1 MNIHAN
7 VEIWRGS
14 LLAIILIISVI
25 TDLRTQKI
33 YNWVTFPGMVCG
45 LILNLV
51 GSGASGVLF
60 GLEGMLVGM
69 TWIILVLLRGSGF
82 GDLKLLMT
90 VGAFI
95 GPVFT
100 GWTILYTAI
109 AGGVMGIG
117 FALRRRVLKHTVK
130 NAVIGAHVFAAV
142 QSADSLNGMVEQS
155 KAGKMA
161 YAPAIAVGVL
171 LTWLLKWHGI
181 H

>member
-1 MNIHAN
+1 MNI
-7 VEIWRGS
+7 S
-14 LLAIILIISVI
+14 LASQAILAVLLIISVI

-33 YNWVTFPGMVCG
+33 YNWVTFPGMACG
-45 LILNLV
+45 LVLNV
-51 GSGASGVLF
+51 IGSGASGILLGV
-60 GLEGMLVGM
+60 EGMLVGM
-69 TWIILVLLRGSGF
+69 VWIVLVLLRGSGF

-90 VGAFI
+90 VGAFM

-109 AGGVMGIG
+109 AGGVMGIV

-171 LTWLLKWHGI
+171 LTWLLKWHGV

>member
-1 MNIHAN
+1 
-7 VEIWRGS
+7 
-14 LLAIILIISVI
+14 
-25 TDLRTQKI
+25 
-33 YNWVTFPGMVCG
+33 MVCG
-45 LILNLV
+45 LVLNMIGGGAPWILL
-51 GSGASGVLF
+51 SLA
-60 GLEGMLVGM
+60 GMLAGM
-69 TWIILVLLRGSGF
+69 VWIVLVLLRGSGF
-82 GDLKLLMT
+82 GDLKLLLT
-90 VGAFI
+90 VGAFL
-95 GPVFT
+95 GPINT
-100 GWTILYTAI
+100 GWTILYTVL
-109 AGGVMGIG
+109 AGGVMGIA